1 MRENDRDVLREL
13 DWSQVYAS
21 VPGAVDDGVRVA
33 FMRIRQRRMRRRRM
47 ARWVA
52 CAACL
57 ALVAGA
63 AAVFLSRGQSAPDRV
78 VPLAPEMTELDG
90 DSEVYASR
98 EDAHFHL
105 RSDCGRIEGEVVA
118 LKLVTALE
126 FEKELC
132 PVCGAN
138 VLPEG
143 Y

>member
-1 MRENDRDVLREL
+1 MRENDRDMLREL
-13 DWSQVYAS
+13 DWSKVYAS

-33 FMRIRQRRMRRRRM
+33 FLRIRQRRARRQRM
-47 ARWVA
+47 VRWAA

-57 ALVAGA
+57 ALAVGA
-63 AAVFLSRGQSAPDRV
+63 AALFLNRQENAPDRV
-78 VPLAPEMTELDG
+78 VPLAPEMTALDG

-105 RSDCGRIEGEVVA
+105 RPDCAKIEGEAVA

-132 PVCGAN
+132 SDCGAN
-138 VLPEG
+138 VVIGG